1 MASAS
6 RHTITIMLTESFM
19 IRAFLVALFLCP
31 LCALLGV
38 FVTSRRMSFFGET
51 IAHGAIGG
59 VAIGIFLGL
68 VNPTPT
74 VVAFSFLVAAALL
87 WLKENTEL
95 ATDTIMALLLSGSI
109 SLGMLMLSRMKGD
122 FRGDIHRILFGDIL
136 AVGPQDVVVAGVLLA
151 IIAALIFTR
160 LSHLTLLSAQEEL
173 AHVCGVR
180 VRRLNYIFVLALTLT
195 VAVSVRLVGILLVT
209 PLLVIPAASARNI
222 SRNLR
227 QQIIFSVAIGVA
239 GGLAGVALAYHF
251 EVPCGP
257 AIVMT
262 CVGLFLVTLAIRPL
276 MFNTRRPDSQS

>member
-1 MASAS
+1 
-6 RHTITIMLTESFM
+6 MLTEAFM

-59 VAIGIFLGL
+59 VALGVFLGL
-68 VNPTPT
+68 ANPTPA
-74 VVAFSFLVAAALL
+74 VIVFSFAVASALL

-109 SLGMLMLSRMKGD
+109 SLGMILLSRMQGD

-136 AVGPQDVVVAGVLLA
+136 AVGEQDVVIAGILFVAVSAFVFTLL
-151 IIAALIFTR
+151 
-160 LSHLTLLSAQEEL
+160 SPLTLLSAQEEM

-180 VRRLNYIFVLALTLT
+180 VRRLNYLFVLALTLT

-209 PLLVIPAASARNI
+209 PMLVIPAASARNVC
-222 SRNLR
+222 RNLR
-227 QQIIFSVAIGVA
+227 QQIVLSLIIAVVS
-239 GGLAGVALAYHF
+239 GLAGVALAYHLSA
-251 EVPCGP
+251 PCGP

-262 CVGLFLVTLAIRPL
+262 CVGLFLLTLLCRAFVRPAR
-276 MFNTRRPDSQS
+276 T

>member
-1 MASAS
+1 
-6 RHTITIMLTESFM
+6 MLTESFM
-19 IRAFLVALFLCP
+19 VRAFLVALFLCP

-68 VNPTPT
+68 ANPTPA
-74 VVAFSFLVAAALL
+74 VVGFSFLIAAALL

-136 AVGPQDVVVAGVLLA
+136 AVGTQDVAVAGILLVV
-151 IIAALIFTR
+151 IASVIFTR
-160 LSHLTLLSAQEEL
+160 LSQLTLLSAQEEL

-180 VRRLNYIFVLALTLT
+180 VRRLNYLFVLALTLT

-209 PLLVIPAASARNI
+209 PMLVIPAASARNI

-227 QQIIFSVAIGVA
+227 QQIVFSLGIGVA
-239 GGLAGVALAYHF
+239 GGLAGVALAYHL
-251 EVPCGP
+251 EAPCGP
-257 AIVMT
+257 AIVLT
-262 CVGLFLVTLAIRPL
+262 CVGIFVITLLARPFIL
-276 MFNTRRPDSQS
+276 NTSQSAPKA